1 MYKSSIDQVMNFRE
15 LEESDMKKEEKIKKL
30 VSACQEFIT
39 EVEKFQNIE
48 VPKNEE
54 EIYEK
59 VNILA
64 EDISNTL
71 VMLSYYLEQGDTK
84 NYNQSK
90 EDLASLF
97 LNAGYLGEDLGDYF
111 GEENF
116 VEDIMGQY

>member
-1 MYKSSIDQVMNFRE
+1 MI
-15 LEESDMKKEEKIKKL
+15 
-30 VSACQEFIT
+30 SACQEFIT
-39 EVEKFQNIE
+39 EIEKFQNIE
-48 VPKNEE
+48 VPENEE

-59 VNILA
+59 VNTLA
-64 EDISNTL
+64 EDISNIL

-90 EDLASLF
+90 EDLAFLF

-116 VEDIMGQY
+116 VEDIMGKY